1 MSEPPRAK
9 LTQRGSERARNNL
22 ASTQQRPTW
31 RENTG
36 SSRAG
41 LIPVNGSLVP
51 LCPDGEMAGRGA
63 QGSWLALCCLR
74 PSAITWAGPTLDK
87 QRLASEPGGSR
98 SHEGSQY
105 PPRQCPGLS
114 SSAFLPSASGPGTS
128 CPPLH
133 SPLSSGTED
142 MAGTTSCLGRGPARA
157 GHLPKMALTPQKI
170 PFGL

>member
-36 SSRAG
+36 SSKAG

-87 QRLASEPGGSR
+87 QRQASEPGGSR

-105 PPRQCPGLS
+105 PGNAQGCQAQPSCPVPAAL
-114 SSAFLPSASGPGTS
+114 ATS

-170 PFGL
+170 PFGH